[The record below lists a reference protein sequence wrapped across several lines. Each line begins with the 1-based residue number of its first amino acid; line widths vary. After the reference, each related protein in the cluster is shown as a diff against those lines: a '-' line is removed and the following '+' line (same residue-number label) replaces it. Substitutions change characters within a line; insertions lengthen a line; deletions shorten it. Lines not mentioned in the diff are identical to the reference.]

1 VKIALLGVSHWH
13 MPLFLEPLL
22 QEKKHE
28 IVGVSDTNPVVARAY
43 AEKIGKG
50 CKAFTSFKDLCLERR
65 PDFAFSLAPH
75 NEMPALA
82 SFLMD
87 EGIPFSIEKPA
98 GVRLADVEAL
108 ASKAEA
114 KGSFV
119 AIPFVF
125 RYTGFMQA
133 IRERAKDETVHNAS
147 FRLIA
152 GPPSRYIEAGCEWML
167 DPLRSG
173 GGCGINLAVHFLD
186 MAVQFWNPSSISVAS
201 AMTTNSSSGVKV
213 EDHFFAGLRS
223 GAKTCL
229 VETGYLYPAPVGVFD
244 MHFSVRTDSHYFAVQ
259 GPGKL
264 EIADFSGNREFLDTT
279 TTNMPH
285 YPTFTLDTLDRLE
298 AGRPPVACLK
308 DMVPV
313 MRLVEAAYGI
323 AGALPTQSR

>member
-1 VKIALLGVSHWH
+1 MKIALLGVSHWH
-13 MPLFLEPLL
+13 MPLFFEPLM
-22 QEKKHE
+22 QEKEHE
-28 IVGVSDTNPVVARAY
+28 IIAVSDTNPAVAQAY
-43 AEKIGKG
+43 AEKIGNG
-50 CKAFTSFKDLCLERR
+50 CKAYTSYKELCLERR
-65 PDFAFSLAPH
+65 PDFAFTLAPH

-87 EGIPFSIEKPA
+87 EKIPFSIEKPV
-98 GVRLADVEAL
+98 GIRLTDVEAL
-108 ASKAEA
+108 AARAE
-114 KGSFV
+114 KEGHFV

-125 RYTGFMQA
+125 RYTGFMQS
-133 IRERAKDETVHNAS
+133 IRERAKGEAVHNAS

-152 GPPSRYIEAGCEWML
+152 GPPSRYIQAGCDWML

-186 MAVQFWNPSSISVAS
+186 LAVQLWQTSDISVAN
-201 AMTTNSSSGVKV
+201 AMTTNSASGVKV
-213 EDHFFAGLRS
+213 EDHFFAGLRC

-244 MHFSVRTDSHYFAVQ
+244 MHFSVRTDAHYFAVP

-285 YPTFTLDTLDRLE
+285 YPTFTLDTLARLE
-298 AGRPPVACLK
+298 TGRQPIANLT

-313 MRLVEAAYGI
+313 MRLVDAAYKI
-323 AGALPTQSR
+323 AGPLPA